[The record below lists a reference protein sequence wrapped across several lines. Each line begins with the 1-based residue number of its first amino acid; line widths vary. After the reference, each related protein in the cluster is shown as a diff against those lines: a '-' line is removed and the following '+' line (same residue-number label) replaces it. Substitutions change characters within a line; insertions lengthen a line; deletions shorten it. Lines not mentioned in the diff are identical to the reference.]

1 MIARYQF
8 ALANKGVLPAPVGR
22 VHPTE
27 RSPHIS
33 SALQSITAVAF
44 VVLVAAVGLDPMV
57 QVFSSMAGISTV
69 GMLMLLILTSVAVPL
84 FFSRDDSARAGRVLT
99 TYVAPIVAT
108 IGLSASVYLVLKN
121 FTLVTDQS
129 TVISTVLAA
138 LPIAALIY
146 GLVQK
151 KGVHRR

>member
-1 MIARYQF
+1 M
-8 ALANKGVLPAPVGR
+8 
-22 VHPTE
+22 
-27 RSPHIS
+27 
-33 SALQSITAVAF
+33 
-44 VVLVAAVGLDPMV
+44 
-57 QVFSSMAGISTV
+57 
-69 GMLMLLILTSVAVPL
+69 
-84 FFSRDDSARAGRVLT
+84 
-99 TYVAPIVAT
+99 APIVAT